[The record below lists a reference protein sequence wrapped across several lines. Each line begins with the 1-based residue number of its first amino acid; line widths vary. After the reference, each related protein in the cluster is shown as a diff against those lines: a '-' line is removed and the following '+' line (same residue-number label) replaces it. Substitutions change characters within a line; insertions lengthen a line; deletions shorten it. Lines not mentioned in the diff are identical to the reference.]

1 VSISTENNLLRLC
14 GISDV
19 SDGWPLRCEAGT
31 TAYAVFKLE
40 EEYFVIADAC
50 THGPGSLSEGYVEGS
65 EVECPFHRGH
75 FNIRTGCPTSA
86 PCTVPVQTWKVQVI
100 DEYICIDPGE
110 TGGAPAVQNL
120 VIDEGTGL

>member
-14 GISDV
+14 SISDV
-19 SDGWPLRCEAGT
+19 SDGCPLRCEADT

-40 EEYFVIADAC
+40 EEFFVIADAC

-75 FNIRTGCPTSA
+75 FDIRTGCPTSA
-86 PCTVPVQTWKVQVI
+86 PCTIPVQTWKVQVI
-100 DEYICIDPGE
+100 KGYIYIDPAE
-110 TGGAPAVQNL
+110 IYGASIIKTV